1 MVGFSLKIPFDFL
14 TAAGRSKSPG
24 GGDGLAINILSPTNS
39 FEAKGSGILRDD
51 TLIDFSSFLGSY
63 QRCILHTQ
71 TMLIKKFQ
79 GVITRFFL
87 LLLPVPVEQR
97 CAGECCQNTVRIH
110 FRLMW

>member
-51 TLIDFSSFLGSY
+51 TL
-63 QRCILHTQ
+63 RV
-71 TMLIKKFQ
+71 TMLELEVKFMND
-79 GVITRFFL
+79 G
-87 LLLPVPVEQR
+87 
-97 CAGECCQNTVRIH
+97 
-110 FRLMW
+110 